1 MTATDI
7 SAHIDRKE
15 QALRAVAAASEN
27 VIAAKNDLE
36 FIKNRLTPE
45 GLNGSNDKQRLA
57 ELNTKTEA
65 ERDAVA
71 EAEKGLREAQLELD
85 IASLRVQ
92 EATMLLKLVEQR
104 ATTP

>member
-1 MTATDI
+1 MTVAEIT
-7 SAHIDRKE
+7 ARIDRKE
-15 QALRAVAAASEN
+15 NALRAVAEASEN
-27 VIAAKNDLE
+27 VIAAKSDLE
-36 FIKNRLTPE
+36 FIKNRLILE

-57 ELNTKTEA
+57 DLMTRTEA

-92 EATMLLKLVEQR
+92 EASMLQKAAQSP
-104 ATTP
+104 TDS

>member
-7 SAHIDRKE
+7 SARIDRKE

-27 VIAAKNDLE
+27 VIAAKSDLE
-36 FIKNRLTPE
+36 SLKNRLTLE
-45 GLNGSNDKQRLA
+45 GLSGSNDKQQLA
-57 ELNTKTEA
+57 DLMTKTEA

-71 EAEKGLREAQLELD
+71 LAEKGLRQAQLELD

-92 EATMLLKLVEQR
+92 EATMLQKAAQSP
-104 ATTP
+104 TDS

>member
-7 SAHIDRKE
+7 SARIDRKE

-27 VIAAKNDLE
+27 VIDAKSDLE
-36 FIKNRLTPE
+36 GLKNHYTLE
-45 GLNGSNDKQRLA
+45 GLAGSNDKQRLA
-57 ELNTKTEA
+57 ELNAKTEA

-71 EAEKGLREAQLELD
+71 LAEKGLREAQLELD

-92 EATMLLKLVEQR
+92 EATMLLRMAEVARE
-104 ATTP
+104 